1 MLRVDGVVVKGPSET
16 TLVADDAKLIF
27 TTFVRAQK
35 IVLNLTVWWKMAA
48 VTPCGKS

>member
-1 MLRVDGVVVKGPSET
+1 MRRVDGVDGVVVKGPSKT

-35 IVLNLTVWWKMAA
+35 MVLNLMV
-48 VTPCGKS
+48 